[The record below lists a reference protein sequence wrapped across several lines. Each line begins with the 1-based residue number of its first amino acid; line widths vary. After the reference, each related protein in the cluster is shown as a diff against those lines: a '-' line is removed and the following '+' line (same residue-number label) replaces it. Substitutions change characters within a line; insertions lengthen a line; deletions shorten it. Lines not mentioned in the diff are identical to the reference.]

1 MKKSF
6 LSLLFIIPLL
16 VTCSNFTEAQAA
28 EGDVGYSVQAHIPAN
43 QIDKRQTYFDLK
55 MQPKQKQT
63 VNIDVM
69 NSSNEEIQVERQ
81 STTHPPIELV
91 SLITPKMILRKKIK
105 V

>member
-16 VTCSNFTEAQAA
+16 VTCGNFTEAQAA

-55 MQPKQKQT
+55 M
-63 VNIDVM
+63 
-69 NSSNEEIQVERQ
+69 
-81 STTHPPIELV
+81 
-91 SLITPKMILRKKIK
+91 
-105 V
+105 